1 MSLLGPGFHFLIYP
15 SSTRAPLLLLAF
27 PTTTPISRRRDI
39 LHPMDVVLIL
49 RGQIPIH
56 PRPSLFFTLVS
67 HPNDMLRLTATYM
80 CTYVTLLCL
89 FEL

>member
-1 MSLLGPGFHFLIYP
+1 
-15 SSTRAPLLLLAF
+15 
-27 PTTTPISRRRDI
+27 
-39 LHPMDVVLIL
+39 MDVVLIL